1 MCLGCDIAPIQFQG
15 MLETEVLVEA
25 IGAAEGGLIALYCTM
40 PIETVQKT
48 QIAEK
53 SKGHDKHS
61 FGDVA
66 AKISSESGVLGFYRG
81 IGVLSSMVASEKFIY
96 YLVYTLLKKT
106 IESNKPGSI
115 SLPVTI
121 CLGYLA
127 DLGRLPVTMPL
138 DLLSTRMQTS
148 SKGSLLQVA
157 REILR
162 TKGFSGFYEGW
173 RAYLGLA
180 VKPALQ
186 AASRTFDRHDHH
198 HRSHHHSAAPSC
210 ACVALP
216 ASIAVALAVAA
227 RRFLTPLLLADPRL
241 RAAEAA
247 AQPAA
252 RAARGR
258 VAAVRGGVRRRRHC
272 AAARHAVLLPL
283 LPRARVGAGRRAW
296 RHPQGEEEEEGDER
310 REKMHVDAC

>member
-1 MCLGCDIAPIQFQG
+1 MYCRPRSQPWFGVVVLQRFIAK
-15 MLETEVLVEA
+15 MLETNVLVEA
-25 IGAAEGGLIALYCTM
+25 VGAAEGGLIALYCTM

-61 FGDVA
+61 FGDIA
-66 AKISSESGVLGFYRG
+66 AKIRSESGVLGFYRG

-96 YLVYTLLKKT
+96 YMLYTLLKNK
-106 IESNKPGSI
+106 IESNKPGSV

-148 SKGSLLQVA
+148 SRGSLLSVA

-162 TKGFSGFYEGW
+162 TRGFSGFYEGW

-186 AASRTFDRHDHH
+186 VPALPTAHVTITMIHHAISPPHPCIPGKHHRCALPHAAPRRSSSSSISSWCSTGGAGGAWARRCPSRRPSSSARSRGCSPRSAATPSSSRACRRRPACMAAS
-198 HRSHHHSAAPSC
+198 
-210 ACVALP
+210 
-216 ASIAVALAVAA
+216 
-227 RRFLTPLLLADPRL
+227 
-241 RAAEAA
+241 
-247 AQPAA
+247 
-252 RAARGR
+252 
-258 VAAVRGGVRRRRHC
+258 
-272 AAARHAVLLPL
+272 
-283 LPRARVGAGRRAW
+283 
-296 RHPQGEEEEEGDER
+296 
-310 REKMHVDAC
+310 